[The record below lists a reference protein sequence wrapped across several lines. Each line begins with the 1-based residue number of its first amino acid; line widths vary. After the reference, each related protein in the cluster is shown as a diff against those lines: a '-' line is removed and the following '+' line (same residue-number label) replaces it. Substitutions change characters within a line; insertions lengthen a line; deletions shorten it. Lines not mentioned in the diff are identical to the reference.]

1 MLSTLLPTSVRFG
14 ACQFRLGCALRFKA
28 HISEMFLQVDGA
40 KIKAKIDCLM

>member
-1 MLSTLLPTSVRFG
+1 MKEFRMYMVLHLMASLL
-14 ACQFRLGCALRFKA
+14 KA